1 MVERARNG
9 AVELA
14 YEDLGGAGGAPLL
27 LAMGLG
33 TSRFWWPDGLVTE
46 LIAHGFHVV
55 SYDERDSGESTR
67 LPQAGGGHPV
77 VSLFRRGAGYT
88 GADLADDAAAV
99 LDALGWRSAHV
110 FGHSMGGAVAQAL
123 ALRHPTR
130 VRSLTSSAAPP
141 IDVSALRRARYV
153 RARTLLAFVRMRF
166 PDDADGDL
174 ALGLAVARAL
184 ASPAN
189 PADEAAVREM
199 VERDRRHG
207 IRGFRDQQAQSR
219 QTAARW
225 DGAPLRDVRV
235 PTLVLHGADDPLIRP
250 AAGRDTAAAIP
261 GARLVLLPGVG
272 HDLPPS
278 SWPTVAA
285 EVRALADRADG
296 AGRAA

>member
-1 MVERARNG
+1 MVQRARNG

-14 YEDLGGAGGAPLL
+14 YEELGGAGGEPLL

-33 TSRFWWPDGLVTE
+33 TSRFWWPAGLVDE
-46 LIAHGFHVV
+46 LVGQGFHVV

-67 LPQAGGGHPV
+67 LPQAGGGHPIA
-77 VSLFRRGAGYT
+77 SLFRRRGGYT

-99 LDALGWRSAHV
+99 LDALGWRGAHV

-123 ALRHPTR
+123 AVRHPDR
-130 VRSLTSSAAPP
+130 VRSMTTSAAPP
-141 IDVSALRRARYV
+141 IDVGMLRRAWYV
-153 RARTLLAFVRMRF
+153 RPRTLLTFARMRF
-166 PDDADGDL
+166 PDDADGDH

-189 PADEAAVREM
+189 PPDEAAVRAT
-199 VERDRRHG
+199 VETDLRHG

-225 DGAPLRDVRV
+225 TGGPLRDVGA

-250 AAGRDTAAAIP
+250 AAGRDTAARIP
-261 GARLVLLPGVG
+261 GARLVVLPGVG
-272 HDLPPS
+272 HDLPPA
-278 SWPTVAA
+278 SWPRVAA
-285 EVRALADRADG
+285 EVRALADRA
-296 AGRAA
+296 AVAAP